1 MQAASDGALGDK
13 LSKMRTL
20 SGTAAHK
27 GGRRVQRSDV
37 SKLTD
42 GKVASPHHNEIQ
54 MTPRLSNTIMTA
66 ALANDVDFF
75 HPSVHIWASFSLLG
89 FCLSL
94 RLRNASLCKI

>member
-66 ALANDVDFF
+66 ALVNDVDFF
-75 HPSVHIWASFSLLG
+75 PPFGEHLGLL
-89 FCLSL
+89 FTARLLSKLAAEKCLSL
-94 RLRNASLCKI
+94 

>member
-1 MQAASDGALGDK
+1 MRAAFDGALGDK

-54 MTPRLSNTIMTA
+54 MTPCLSAGNTIMTA
-66 ALANDVDFF
+66 ALVNDVYFF
-75 HPSVHIWASFSLLG
+75 PPFGAHLGPLFTARLLSKACG
-89 FCLSL
+89 
-94 RLRNASLCKI
+94 